1 MPVRSVVSVVASL
14 PRDSAASAL
23 EERRRHDGH
32 VLVPRV
38 AYASVDKDAR
48 LTHSQSQLPAYIAMD
63 SVTFNTNSENLLSD
77 LNTAPEARPLDA
89 VFRVPRITA
98 RE

>member
-1 MPVRSVVSVVASL
+1 MPVRSVVASL